1 MERIRRRAD
10 FLAAAGAARAGT
22 PAFTVQSR
30 SRDDKGRTRVGF
42 TVTRK
47 VGTAVER
54 NRIRRRLR
62 ALIGRLDQAR
72 LARARDLVLVGRRA
86 ALSREFDVMLDDLR
100 SALHRLDE
108 SRAGKPPSR
117 RAATTAPEKNDAS

>member
-22 PAFTVQSR
+22 PAFAVQSR
-30 SRDDKGRTRVGF
+30 PRDDEGQTRVGF

-47 VGTAVER
+47 IGTAVER

-62 ALIGRLDQAR
+62 ALVGRLDRSR
-72 LARARDLVLVGRRA
+72 LTRARDLVLVGRRG
-86 ALSREFDVMLDDLR
+86 ALHRDFDVMLDDLR
-100 SALHRLDE
+100 SALDRLDG
-108 SRAGKPPSR
+108 SRAGKSSSR
-117 RAATTAPEKNDAS
+117 QPASAAPTNNDAS

>member
-100 SALHRLDE
+100 SALDRLDE
-108 SRAGKPPSR
+108 SRAGNPPSR